1 MEYVYFPEIFYDPF
15 VIFQELRR
23 RRNEVT
29 VDLRKSKKDDL
40 LSKRRNVCV
49 DDDEPTSPLQDSSNK
64 IPMMSIEEIQ
74 ENVYSSDFNT
84 AFKATQAARKILS
97 RERNPPIDA
106 LIQAGIV
113 PQLIK
118 FLSTNTPN
126 AEDNGKMQFESA
138 WALTNIASGTA
149 LQTRC
154 VVEHGA
160 TVQFIKLLSS
170 PVRLSKNFKISRK
183 ARKKCKVLISI

>member
-106 LIQAGIV
+106 
-113 PQLIK
+113 
-118 FLSTNTPN
+118 
-126 AEDNGKMQFESA
+126 DNFQ
-138 WALTNIASGTA
+138 
-149 LQTRC
+149 
-154 VVEHGA
+154 H
-160 TVQFIKLLSS
+160 S
-170 PVRLSKNFKISRK
+170 PEIS
-183 ARKKCKVLISI
+183 LMI

>member
-170 PVRLSKNFKISRK
+170 PVSLTKKFRKSTKKIV
-183 ARKKCKVLISI
+183 KVC